1 MCDWGKTLTLV
12 PSNNSLLLD
21 AEIDAVFAPIES
33 ASTLPP
39 RAFTDRAFFEA
50 EREAIFFGGWA
61 ALCLVDAVPEVGDA
75 VPLSFIGAPL
85 LLVRVSETAVRVFH
99 NLCPYDQC
107 PVLLEP
113 VRGAETLT
121 GAYHGLNYDLN
132 GILVSAPFWNGGASD
147 SAESI
152 SHPERNLL
160 EISSNVFGN
169 IVFVNVSG
177 RSNIEFDEYVAPLR
191 ERFANLDFAALE
203 VGRDSRGT
211 RAISMLTCK
220 GNWKT
225 HHENACI
232 NIYHESTVHHRYR
245 VSDEVPRVTKDGV
258 KRYEEIV
265 DRGLRGLAF
274 RREAVGA
281 TYDSLGIPDLR
292 TRDGRPF
299 DCNIIV
305 SLYPNLY
312 ASLIGE
318 HLHLTIVNP
327 VDEDGVSVESAS
339 YFDSEIATAT
349 EYNELR
355 SLVEASW
362 ASAGEED
369 AEVIAS
375 IHAARSS
382 PVAAPGYY
390 APFWDRP
397 HYNFTQ
403 QVVLDLGF
411 KRSDER

>member
-1 MCDWGKTLTLV
+1 MCDGVKTLTLV

-50 EREAIFFGGWA
+50 EREAIFYGGWA
-61 ALCLVDAVPEVGDA
+61 ALCLVDAVPEIGDA

-107 PVLLEP
+107 PVLLGP
-113 VRGAETLT
+113 VRGAETLS
-121 GAYHGLNYDLN
+121 GAYHGLKYDLN

-147 SAESI
+147 SADSI
-152 SHPERNLL
+152 SRSERNLS
-160 EISSNVFGN
+160 EVSSNVFGKV
-169 IVFVNVSG
+169 VFVNVSG
-177 RSNIEFDEYVAPLR
+177 RSTVDFDEYVAPLR
-191 ERFANLDFAALE
+191 ERFENLDFAALE
-203 VGRDSRGT
+203 VGRDSRGS
-211 RAISMLTCK
+211 RAISKLTWN

-232 NIYHESTVHHRYR
+232 NIYHESTVHYRYR
-245 VSDEVPRVTKDGV
+245 VSDEVPRVTKGGV

-265 DRGLRGLAF
+265 DKGLRGLAF
-274 RREAVGA
+274 RRNAVGT
-281 TYDSLGIPDLR
+281 TYGSLGVPDLK
-292 TRDGRPF
+292 TRDGQPF

-312 ASLIGE
+312 VSLIEE

-327 VDEDGVSVESAS
+327 VDKDGVSAESAS
-339 YFDSEIATAT
+339 YFDREIATSP

-355 SLVEASW
+355 SLVEAGW

-369 AEVIAS
+369 AEIIAA

-382 PVAAPGYY
+382 PVSAPGYY

-397 HYNFTQ
+397 HYSFTQ
-403 QVVLDLGF
+403 QVVLDLGL